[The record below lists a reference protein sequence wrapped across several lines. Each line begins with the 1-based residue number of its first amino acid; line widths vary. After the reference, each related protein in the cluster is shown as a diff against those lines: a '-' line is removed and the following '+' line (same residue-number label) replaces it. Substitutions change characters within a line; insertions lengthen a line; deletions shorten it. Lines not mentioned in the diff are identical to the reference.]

1 MHFTR
6 SIAANLVGKLWS
18 GLANFV
24 FVPFYIRYL
33 GIEAYGLVGF
43 FASLLAIFALL
54 DMGAGTALSR
64 QLATFAV
71 TPGEPGRAATLVRS
85 LEYVYLLIAVLLGA
99 GTFLAAPWLAHTW
112 LNPVGLSLPATI
124 TALRLM
130 AVVAALRWPVA
141 LYTAAL
147 VGLQRQVALN
157 VLTTV
162 VVTLQG
168 VGALVVLQVVSPTIQ
183 AFFTWQVAVAAMQ
196 LCVFLV
202 VVWRSLGGVAAE
214 PRFSTQSLRQI
225 VRFAAGVAGITGTS
239 ILLTQADKVILSK
252 YLPLQEFGYYT
263 LSWSIANVF
272 SLVSMAFYTGLLP
285 SLAQLTAP
293 AREQDLIRLYHR
305 GCQLLAVLTVPAA
318 FAVAFFSEPLL
329 KLYIRSPEIAFRSHG
344 LLSVLV
350 IGNLLLS
357 MMVLPLALQLA
368 HGWTKLSLYKNI
380 VAVMVFVPAMSLVVP
395 RFGAL
400 GAAWLWLGLTA
411 GYFLIE
417 IPIMHRRLLRREKWK
432 WYLADVGIPVVISVV
447 TLGAARWILVG
458 AHSDLFFLRLM
469 AAAIATATLLSIAAS
484 SQLRSDIRQSVFGH
498 QTRGA

>member
-1 MHFTR
+1 MHFKR
-6 SIAANLVGKLWS
+6 SIAANLVGKLWL
-18 GLANFV
+18 GLANFI

-71 TPGEPGRAATLVRS
+71 APGESGRAATLVRS
-85 LEYVYLLIAVLLGA
+85 LEYVYLLTAVLLGA
-99 GTFLAAPWLAHTW
+99 GTFLAAPWIAHTW
-112 LNPVGLSLPATI
+112 LKPVGLSLPATI

-157 VLTTV
+157 VLTTIM
-162 VVTLQG
+162 VTLQG
-168 VGALVVLQVVSPTIQ
+168 AGALVVLQVVSPTIQ
-183 AFFTWQVAVAAMQ
+183 AFFTWQVAVAAIQ
-196 LCVFLV
+196 LCVFPV
-202 VVWRSLGGVAAE
+202 VVWRSLGVAAAE
-214 PRFSTQSLRQI
+214 ARFSTQSLRQI
-225 VRFAAGVAGITGTS
+225 VRFAAGVAGITATS

-252 YLPLQEFGYYT
+252 YLPLQDFGYYT

-285 SLAQLTAP
+285 SLSQLAAP
-293 AREQDLIRLYHR
+293 TQERQLSRLYHR

-318 FAVAFFSEPLL
+318 LAVAFFAEPLL
-329 KLYIRSPEIAFRSHG
+329 KLYVRSPEIASRSHG

-350 IGNLLLS
+350 IGNLLLTL
-357 MMVLPLALQLA
+357 MVLPLALQLA
-368 HGWTKLSLYKNI
+368 NGWTRLSLYKNI
-380 VAVMVFVPAMSLVVP
+380 AAVIVFVPAMCLVVP
-395 RFGAL
+395 RFGAM
-400 GAAWLWLGLTA
+400 GAAWLWLSLTA

-417 IPIMHRRLLRREKWK
+417 VPIMHRRLLPSEKWN
-432 WYLADVGIPVVISVV
+432 WYLADVAIPVSISIA
-447 TLGAARWILVG
+447 TLGAARWILSG
-458 AHSDLFFLRLM
+458 THSDLFFVSLL
-469 AAAIATATLLSIAAS
+469 AAAIAIATLLSIAAS
-484 SQLRSDIRQSVFGH
+484 SQLRSDIRQSVFGR
-498 QTRGA
+498 QE